1 MNLESL
7 KKEFLDYLEI
17 ERGRSIKTK
26 DNYEHY
32 LSRFF
37 KFSKISK
44 PEEITDTRV
53 REFRLWLNRQA
64 GGNDRAAG
72 ETMKKRTQNY
82 YLIALRS
89 FLKYLVKRKIKTL
102 PPDEIEL
109 AKVGERSIDV
119 ITAGELGRLLDAPN
133 TEKHPEK
140 KARGRAILNLLFST
154 GLRVSELCSL
164 TREIDMTT
172 HEFTVRGKGDK
183 VRVVFV
189 SDSARNALKEYLALR
204 KDMDEALFAKIA
216 DEKRGRTNGQVGL
229 SMRSIER
236 IVKRYAVIAGISK
249 KVTPHVLRHC
259 FATDLLQNGADLRS
273 VQMLLGHASITT
285 TQVYTHLTDQHLR
298 ETHKRFHGRHTA
310 T

>member
-109 AKVGERSIDV
+109 AKVGERAIDV

-133 TEKHPEK
+133 TEKRPEK

-189 SDSARNALKEYLALR
+189 SDSARNALKE
-204 KDMDEALFAKIA
+204 
-216 DEKRGRTNGQVGL
+216 
-229 SMRSIER
+229 
-236 IVKRYAVIAGISK
+236 
-249 KVTPHVLRHC
+249 
-259 FATDLLQNGADLRS
+259 
-273 VQMLLGHASITT
+273 
-285 TQVYTHLTDQHLR
+285 
-298 ETHKRFHGRHTA
+298 
-310 T
+310 